1 MVLVI
6 GPGEL
11 PTEYQPHP
19 PLLKMDVAPSPW
31 LLEATEAHQ
40 SLFKWF
46 PAIPLLP
53 LSAPSQV
60 GSLGVCGA
68 GGSWPRS
75 AVPPAH
81 LQYYNTQ
88 CGPFPVKPG
97 MTLPINI

>member
-31 LLEATEAHQ
+31 LLEATEAHR
-40 SLFKWF
+40 SLFKRF

-60 GSLGVCGA
+60 GSQGGVWGWGVLATLCC
-68 GGSWPRS
+68 PPHTS
-75 AVPPAH
+75 AVPQH
-81 LQYYNTQ
+81 S
-88 CGPFPVKPG
+88 
-97 MTLPINI
+97 MWPIPSETRDDTAN